1 MTIEHDGEFWP
12 TRIAMLAGLARADAL
27 AIVLRPRDASFVT
40 YAAHNVTAES
50 VWDRSVESGLL
61 GAALDGDSTD
71 GAVAVTLADGRTAT
85 AMRALP
91 VTWAEHR
98 VGVLAALRVSRTF
111 DDEDA
116 EILGRLA
123 SLVALELVEENTFW
137 RIQRSAA
144 ELEARTRAS
153 AELQE
158 KAHEYAAKMATGPT
172 LAIGKIKLA
181 TVLGGG
187 MPFQNGMLY
196 EHEAVGRLFASEDA
210 REGVTAFTEKRKP
223 SYKGK

>member
-1 MTIEHDGEFWP
+1 MTIEHDREFWP

-158 KAHEYAAKMATGPT
+158 SIRAERDAGSLLDRAVTG
-172 LAIGKIKLA
+172 LARVFGADGVSIMLVDNG
-181 TVLGGG
+181 VLSIRSALG
-187 MPFQNGMLY
+187 L
-196 EHEAVGRLFASEDA
+196 SDDA
-210 REGVTAFTEKRKP
+210 RGDRKRVGEGISGFV
-223 SYKGK
+223 